1 MAALTLQHH
10 AGRPQYVPGIVKRGQ
25 HVLAEAHA
33 KHFIA
38 GLGMPG
44 VAQSVQIIMGEKGYS
59 TMPRSSLLAL
69 ITFTELCSITSDRA
83 AAAGVMN
90 TSAAGCF
97 S

>member
-1 MAALTLQHH
+1 
-10 AGRPQYVPGIVKRGQ
+10 
-25 HVLAEAHA
+25 
-33 KHFIA
+33 
-38 GLGMPG
+38 
-44 VAQSVQIIMGEKGYS
+44 
-59 TMPRSSLLAL
+59 MPRSSLLAL